1 MSLEESELTERSSL
15 LLFRGRIALPLD
27 FSTNGHYNEKCTVQQ
42 PTLQIQLKAG
52 ETISRDERNKMLR

>member
-15 LLFRGRIALPLD
+15 LLFRCRIALPLD

-52 ETISRDERNKMLR
+52 ETI